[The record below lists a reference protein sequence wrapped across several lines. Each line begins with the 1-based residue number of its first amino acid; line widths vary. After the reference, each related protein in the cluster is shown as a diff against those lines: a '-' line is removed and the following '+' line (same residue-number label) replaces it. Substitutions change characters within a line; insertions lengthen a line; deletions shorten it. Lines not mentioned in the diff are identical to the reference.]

1 MSTYPKTYK
10 KTPDAVWNKT
20 ENKNDTEPESTLEML
35 DELEMLD
42 NLEMN

>member
-1 MSTYPKTYK
+1 MSTYSKVSRK
-10 KTPDAVWNKT
+10 VSDAVWGKT
-20 ENKNDTEPESTLEML
+20 EDKNDTEPESTLEML